1 MYTGVPSLARCGTK
15 SVSELYASVPT
26 IVPSCV
32 YIGCAQIDGAIE
44 RIFTGK
50 KELQEY
56 EKIIDT
62 MIEIIVDMNFNS
74 SIIRQ

>member
-1 MYTGVPSLARCGTK
+1 M
-15 SVSELYASVPT
+15 
-26 IVPSCV
+26 CV

-44 RIFTGK
+44 STFTGK

-62 MIEIIVDMNFNS
+62 MIEIIIDMNFNS
-74 SIIRQ
+74 STIRQ